1 MASSKTKTTRQNQD
15 LQNSAQL
22 WYKVRFS
29 LFDLRHFKEREDSQ
43 NRLELVV
50 DPAYIGAPY
59 FEPGEAQCLKSIV
72 LNDGGQTLEILVQA
86 TLDEKLN
93 RRMKE
98 RVESGDF
105 RVCAAHDLAPV
116 CEGRVGVKSKELRM
130 DKKFVKL
137 VDRNGLGFDAREIR
151 SETTKKLD

>member
-1 MASSKTKTTRQNQD
+1 MASFKMGTTRQSQD
-15 LQNSAQL
+15 LQENAHL
-22 WYKVRFS
+22 WYKVRVF
-29 LFDLRHFKEREDSQ
+29 LFDLRNFKEREGSRD
-43 NRLELVV
+43 RLELVV

-59 FEPGEAQCLKSIV
+59 FEPAEAERLKSIV
-72 LNDGGQTLEILVQA
+72 INDNGQTLDILVQT
-86 TLDEKLN
+86 TLEERLN
-93 RRMKE
+93 RQIRK

-105 RVCAAHDLAPV
+105 HVCAAHDLAPV
-116 CEGRVGVKSKELRM
+116 FEGCLGVKSKELRM